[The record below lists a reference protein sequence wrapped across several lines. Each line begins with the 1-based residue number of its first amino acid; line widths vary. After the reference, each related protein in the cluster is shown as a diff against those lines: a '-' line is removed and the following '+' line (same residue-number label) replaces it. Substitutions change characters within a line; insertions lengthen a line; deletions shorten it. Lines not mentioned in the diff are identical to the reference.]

1 LGNKRKMKGYNAVRK
16 KIEDIVVLVNSLKQ
30 ERVKLLEEIE
40 RQKEDIKSMEG
51 ENKTAKKIVTEAERL
66 GKERKEVRERL
77 RILLDRLEKMKV

>member
-1 LGNKRKMKGYNAVRK
+1 MRNKRKMKGYNAVRK

-51 ENKTAKKIVTEAERL
+51 EDKTAKKIVAEAERL
-66 GKERKEVRERL
+66 GKEKKEVKERL
-77 RILLDRLEKMKV
+77 RVLLDRLDKMKV